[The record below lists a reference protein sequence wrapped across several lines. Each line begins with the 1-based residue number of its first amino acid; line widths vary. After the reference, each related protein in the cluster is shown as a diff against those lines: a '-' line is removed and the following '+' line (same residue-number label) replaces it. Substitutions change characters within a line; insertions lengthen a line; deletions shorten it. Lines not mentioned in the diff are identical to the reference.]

1 MDAVAES
8 ILRRGRM
15 LVAVSAVLLAA
26 FVYDGVLRPFVEP
39 VLLLPAIPGGVKTL
53 TAILTLFSL
62 THASHTLGWRHAI
75 GFFVIGAVVS
85 WAFEQVGV
93 ETGAIYGSYQYTD
106 VLGAKLAH
114 VPILIPMAWF
124 MMLYPSYVIT
134 NLIVDG
140 RPTGTRGGT
149 LHVLLL
155 AVLGALVMTAWD
167 LLIDPIL
174 SGPQFRAWVWEEAGP
189 YFGIPARNYA
199 GWILT
204 TFTVFLV
211 YRLTERRWTPR
222 PMGDMTTA
230 AVALPLVAYGA
241 MLLANLQA
249 DGAPAA
255 LVVIGPLAMGPPLL
269 PAIIRLANSR

>member
-1 MDAVAES
+1 V
-8 ILRRGRM
+8 L
-15 LVAVSAVLLAA
+15 LAVSAVLLAA

-39 VLLLPAIPGGVKTL
+39 VLLLPAIPGGVNTL

-75 GFFVIGAVVS
+75 GFFAIGAAVS

-93 ETGAIYGSYQYTD
+93 ETGAVYGSYQYTD
-106 VLGAKLAH
+106 ALGAKLGH
-114 VPILIPMAWF
+114 VPILIPLAWF

-140 RPTGTRGGT
+140 RPTGTRGGM

-155 AVLGALVMTAWD
+155 ALLGAVVMTAWD

-174 SGPQFRAWVWEEAGP
+174 SGPRFRAWVWEDSGP
-189 YFGIPARNYA
+189 YFGIPTRNYA

-211 YRLTERRWTPR
+211 YRLTEHRWAPR
-222 PMGDMTTA
+222 PLGDVTTA

-269 PAIIRLANSR
+269 AAIIRLANHR